1 MQTHTIPFLYFDLLA
16 GYSYFLQTLYI
27 LTAKGAI
34 DMADNH
40 NKKADSQKQVKP
52 SDIKGKLEIPDTR
65 ERRDGPGGN

>member
-1 MQTHTIPFLYFDLLA
+1 
-16 GYSYFLQTLYI
+16 
-27 LTAKGAI
+27 
-34 DMADNH
+34 MADNH

>member
-16 GYSYFLQTLYI
+16 GYSYFLPTLYI